1 MIDYFPKE
9 KASSKAF
16 SFGKKEI
23 YKMKNVDFGNWN
35 TLNELEYSINYPTD
49 WELSQN
55 GLLGTEFILFS
66 PLESNQDKFRENVSL
81 YIQNFS
87 GQNLDLNKFVEISL
101 EQCDALLTSFV
112 LIENVR
118 ENIGSDEFHRV
129 VCTYEQGKYQ
139 LKGEQYCWIKND
151 QSYVLTLSCGEDTFL
166 SYKEVGEE
174 ILKSFKLK

>member
-1 MIDYFPKE
+1 MIDFFSKE
-9 KASSKAF
+9 RASSEAL
-16 SFGKKEI
+16 SFEKKER

-49 WELSQN
+49 WELVQN

-66 PLESNQDKFRENVSL
+66 PLESDQDKFRENVSL

-87 GQNLDLNKFVEISL
+87 GQNLDLDKFVEISL
-101 EQCDALLTSFV
+101 EQCNTLLTSFV
-112 LIENVR
+112 LIENLR
-118 ENIGSDEFHRV
+118 ENIGSDEFHRLV
-129 VCTYEQGKYQ
+129 YSYEQGIYQ
-139 LKGEQYCWIKND
+139 IKTEQYCWIKND
-151 QSYVLTLSCGEDTFL
+151 QSFVLTLSCGEDTFL